1 MGTADGTGTC
11 ARPRRPR
18 TPGQARA
25 GMPDSRDRLVEK
37 IERGADRCE
46 AIALAVVRPLVL
58 LHDRVIVAVHRDV
71 RESDLLP
78 RRRPSWSGNAGDA
91 EADLRPEPRTCPARV
106 RAGHHPRG

>member
-1 MGTADGTGTC
+1 MGTAGGTGTC

-25 GMPDSRDRLVEK
+25 DRRDSRDRLFEQ
-37 IERGADRCE
+37 IERCRDRRE
-46 AIALAVVRPLVL
+46 AISLAVVWPLVL

-78 RRRPSWSGNAGDA
+78 RRRPSGSGYAGDA
-91 EADLRPEPRTCPARV
+91 EADLRPEPRTSAARA
-106 RAGHHPRG
+106 RAGPD